1 MKLGE
6 DTEPDATGDRLRAR
20 TKNILELIP
29 EVPVEGFH
37 FPQLGCALSTNNN
50 GWIPPRFSKYKHTI
64 LGETTIFRRGETQ
77 QDDKRGKCW
86 ECVKCGTGEG
96 QGEREW
102 ATANH
107 GSLPRI
113 PRSQRPLQP
122 RELCHSSEVE
132 FWTSGFG
139 RDNAPPIRKLGSLLP
154 LAGHP

>member
-6 DTEPDATGDRLRAR
+6 DTEPDAMGDWLRAR
-20 TKNILELIP
+20 TKNIRELIP
-29 EVPVEGFH
+29 ETPIEAST
-37 FPQLGCALSTNNN
+37 FPNSDADYQLTIMG
-50 GWIPPRFSKYKHTI
+50 RFLLASLNISTI